1 MSEVSVGVLALLA
14 MTGVS
19 KALLLIVAG
28 VAGIFTGLSLRQWRE
43 RRKK

>member
-1 MSEVSVGVLALLA
+1 VTMLALVA
-14 MTGVS
+14 ITGMS
-19 KALLLIVAG
+19 KALLLILAG

>member
-1 MSEVSVGVLALLA
+1 MLALLA
-14 MTGVS
+14 MAGTS

-28 VAGIFTGLSLRQWRE
+28 VAGIFTGLALRSWRE

>member
-1 MSEVSVGVLALLA
+1 VTMLALLA
-14 MTGVS
+14 ITGMS
-19 KALLLIVAG
+19 KALLLVLAG

>member
-1 MSEVSVGVLALLA
+1 MTMLALLA
-14 MTGVS
+14 ITGMS
-19 KALLLIVAG
+19 KALLLILAG

>member
-1 MSEVSVGVLALLA
+1 MLALLA
-14 MTGVS
+14 ISGAS

-28 VAGIFTGLSLRQWRE
+28 VFTGLSLRSWRE

>member
-1 MSEVSVGVLALLA
+1 MTMLALVA
-14 MTGVS
+14 ITGMS
-19 KALLLIVAG
+19 KALLLILAG

>member
-1 MSEVSVGVLALLA
+1 MTMLALLA
-14 MTGVS
+14 ITGMS
-19 KALLLIVAG
+19 KALLLVLAG

>member
-1 MSEVSVGVLALLA
+1 MSEVSVGVFAFLA
-14 MTGVS
+14 MTGSS
-19 KALLLIVAG
+19 KALLLIGAG

>member
-1 MSEVSVGVLALLA
+1 MTMLALVA
-14 MTGVS
+14 ITGMS

-28 VAGIFTGLSLRQWRE
+28 VAGVFTGLSLRQWRE

>member
-1 MSEVSVGVLALLA
+1 MDVDIHVLALVA
-14 MTGVS
+14 MTGTS

-28 VAGIFTGLSLRQWRE
+28 VAGIFTGLALRRWRE

>member
-1 MSEVSVGVLALLA
+1 VSVLALLA
-14 MTGVS
+14 MTGTS

-28 VAGIFTGLSLRQWRE
+28 VAGVFTGLLLRSWRE

>member
-1 MSEVSVGVLALLA
+1 VTMLALLA
-14 MTGVS
+14 MTGAS

-28 VAGIFTGLSLRQWRE
+28 VAGVFTGLSLRQWRE

>member
-1 MSEVSVGVLALLA
+1 MLAFLAVSGA
-14 MTGVS
+14 S

-28 VAGIFTGLSLRQWRE
+28 VAGVFRGLSLRSWRE

>member
-1 MSEVSVGVLALLA
+1 VTEVRLDVLALLA
-14 MTGVS
+14 VTGTS

-28 VAGIFTGLSLRQWRE
+28 VAGVFTGLSLRRWRE

>member
-1 MSEVSVGVLALLA
+1 MLALLA
-14 MTGVS
+14 MTGSS

-28 VAGIFTGLSLRQWRE
+28 VAGLFTGLSLRRWRE

>member
-1 MSEVSVGVLALLA
+1 MRGAPVEVLALLA
-14 MTGVS
+14 IAGMS

-28 VAGIFTGLSLRQWRE
+28 VAGVFTGLSLRQWRE

>member
-1 MSEVSVGVLALLA
+1 VSDVNVGVLALLA
-14 MTGVS
+14 MAGTS

-28 VAGIFTGLSLRQWRE
+28 VAGIFTGLALRRWRE

>member
-1 MSEVSVGVLALLA
+1 MLALLA
-14 MTGVS
+14 ISGAS

-28 VAGIFTGLSLRQWRE
+28 VGVFTGLSLRSWRE